1 MARSGKSEELQVVE
15 GEHLPA
21 NPARLPRL
29 RLGSIREVRRELIKV
44 YGLAKAGRLPTQ
56 DASRLVFM
64 LQALAGMIK
73 DHELEQR
80 IQVLEQRQEHEKTRT
95 QNCYS

>member
-73 DHELEQR
+73 DHEIEARVEQLEASQDEIKR
-80 IQVLEQRQEHEKTRT
+80 SH
-95 QNCYS
+95 YPA

>member
-44 YGLAKAGRLPTQ
+44 YAMAKSGRLATS
-56 DASRLVFM
+56 DASRLAFL
-64 LQALAGMIK
+64 LQSLANMIK
-73 DHELEQR
+73 DSELEQR
-80 IQVLEQRQEHEKTRT
+80 IEALEKRQENEKTRT